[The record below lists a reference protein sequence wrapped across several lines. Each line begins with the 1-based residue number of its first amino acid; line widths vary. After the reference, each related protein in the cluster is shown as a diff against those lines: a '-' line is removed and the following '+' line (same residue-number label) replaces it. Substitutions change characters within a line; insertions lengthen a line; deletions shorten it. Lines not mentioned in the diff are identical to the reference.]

1 MNGGPIKTEALPP
14 ELALMNEQRYQTG
27 GGGGGGGGSREQAS
41 VVPLPQGR
49 APFCVH

>member
-27 GGGGGGGGSREQAS
+27 GGGGGSREQAS
-41 VVPLPQGR
+41 VVSLPQGR